1 MDDKKPQDDQ
11 VNPVQRLSAD
21 HGKRN
26 KDEVRSS
33 LTEEEQRTFD
43 LLVKETG
50 DWSMYFYG
58 SKFISYVILA
68 ELVRGGWRKQE

>member
-1 MDDKKPQDDQ
+1 MDDKKQQHHQ
-11 VNPVQRLSAD
+11 VNSVQRLSAD

-33 LTEEEQRTFD
+33 LTEEERQVFD

-58 SKFISYVILA
+58 SKFISYVIIA